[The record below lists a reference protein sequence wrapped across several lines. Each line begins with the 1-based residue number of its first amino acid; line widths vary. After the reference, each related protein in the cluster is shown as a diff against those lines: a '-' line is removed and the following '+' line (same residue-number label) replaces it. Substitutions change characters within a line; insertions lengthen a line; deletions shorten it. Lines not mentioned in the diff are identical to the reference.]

1 MRNLADETP
10 VVVWFRQDLRLADNP
25 ALNAA
30 AELGSPVLPVY
41 LLDETS
47 AGNFAMGGAS
57 RWWLHRSLHAL
68 NESLDGGLVFLKGD
82 AREILLRLVE
92 KTGATAVY
100 WNRCYE
106 PWRVGQDT
114 AIKSALDKAEFAV
127 RSFNA
132 SLLFEPEDVRKPD
145 GTPYKVFTPFYRK
158 ACLGSAKS
166 PRKPLERPAD
176 LAIYECQVGEELS
189 KLGLLPATPW
199 YEDMAAQWQPGEAGA
214 AERLQKF
221 LDAGINNYKEGR
233 NRPDLDN
240 VSRLSPHLHFGE
252 VSPNQVWYAAKD
264 HGSDNSEDLEHFLSE
279 LGWREFSYNLLVNFP
294 GLPTDNLQDK
304 FDEFPW
310 RDDAELLERW
320 QQGRTGIPIVDA
332 GMRELWRSGYMHNR
346 VRMIVASFLVK
357 NLLLDWRL
365 GAAWFWDTLCD
376 ADLANN
382 SASWQWVAGCGAD
395 AAPYFR
401 IFNPVLQG
409 RKFDPDGVYVRN
421 FVPEL
426 DSMPDKYLHNP
437 WEAPT
442 AVLEE
447 AGVALGD
454 DYPYPVVDLKESRE
468 RALAAFSG
476 L

>member
-1 MRNLADETP
+1 MRNLADEAP

-57 RWWLHRSLHAL
+57 RWWLHRSLYAL
-68 NESLDGGLVFLKGD
+68 NESLDGGLVLLKGD

-114 AIKSALDKAEFAV
+114 AIKSALDEAEVAV

-454 DYPYPVVDLKESRE
+454 DYPFPVVDLKESRE

>member
-176 LAIYECQVGEELS
+176 LAIYECQAGEELS